1 MKSDR
6 KEVQAMKNFGRG
18 LCESIGSSSCVFA
31 MSDK

>member
-18 LCESIGSSSCVFA
+18 LCRSIGSSNCVLSG
-31 MSDK
+31 SDK